1 MKLHRAGYL
10 ITLKLLIVALVL
22 LIIANF
28 VIEDATTRYITY
40 ALIAITY
47 VALVSFFRKPKR
59 YVTIQDNAIL
69 SSVDGKVVVIEE
81 TFEKECLKERC
92 IQVSVFMNVN
102 NVHINWYPVN
112 GKVQYVQHH
121 DGHFK
126 KAYLPKS
133 SELNENTTILIERPD
148 GKKVVMRQIA
158 GAVARRIVT
167 YATPGCEARQDQEAG
182 FIKFGSRVDLFLPLD
197 TKIKVK
203 LGDRTRGSQTVIG
216 YFAQ

>member
-10 ITLKLLIVALVL
+10 ITLKLLIAALVL

-40 ALIAITY
+40 GLIAIVY

-112 GKVQYVQHH
+112 GKVKYVQHH

-167 YATPGCEARQDQEAG
+167 YATPECEARQDQEAG

-197 TKIKVK
+197 TQIKVK

>member
-10 ITLKLLIVALVL
+10 ITLKLTVIALALMV
-22 LIIANF
+22 IANF
-28 VIEDATTRYITY
+28 VITQPIPRYITY
-40 ALIAITY
+40 AVIVILYI
-47 VALVSFFRKPKR
+47 ALVSFFRKPKR
-59 YVTIQDNAIL
+59 YITIQDDAIL

-81 TFEKECLKERC
+81 TFEKECLKDKC
-92 IQVSVFMNVN
+92 IQVSVFMNVD

-112 GKVQYVQHH
+112 GTVKYVQHH

-167 YATPGCEARQDQEAG
+167 YATPGCEARQDMEAG

-197 TKIKVK
+197 TEIKVK
-203 LGDRTRGSQTVIG
+203 LGDRTRGSQTIIG
-216 YFAQ
+216 YFAN

>member
-10 ITLKLLIVALVL
+10 ITIKLLIAALIL
-22 LIIANF
+22 MIIANM
-28 VIEDATTRYITY
+28 VIKDTFTLYLTYVIIAIVYI
-40 ALIAITY
+40 ALI
-47 VALVSFFRKPKR
+47 SFFRKPKR
-59 YVTIQDNAIL
+59 YITIQDNAIL

-81 TFEKECLKERC
+81 TFEKECLQCQC

-102 NVHINWYPVN
+102 NVHINWYPIN
-112 GKVQYVQHH
+112 GEVKYVKHH
-121 DGHFK
+121 DGCFK

-133 SELNENTTILIERPD
+133 SELNENTTIMIERPD

-197 TKIKVK
+197 TEIKVK
-203 LGDRTRGSQTVIG
+203 LGDKTRGSQTVIG

>member
-81 TFEKECLKERC
+81 TIEKECLKERC

-112 GKVQYVQHH
+112 GKVKYVEHH

-197 TKIKVK
+197 TEIKVK

>member
-167 YATPGCEARQDQEAG
+167 YATPGCEARQDLEAG